1 LSRAKSAISTDRE
14 VACDDHAALY
24 ALRHQRDRLPESAWP
39 GALALMANLR
49 ILLVDMPAGLRLY
62 GAAYAHLLRDGDALG
77 LRDLLA
83 PKLDKIRNAALARE
97 AYSHIGGPVNACRST
112 TPPR

>member
-1 LSRAKSAISTDRE
+1 
-14 VACDDHAALY
+14 
-24 ALRHQRDRLPESAWP
+24 
-39 GALALMANLR
+39 MANLR

-97 AYSHIGGPVNACRST
+97 AYYTHWRAGERMSLDDAAALMEEVLARLR
-112 TPPR
+112 PPTADYRPQGVAQVPKEEARD